1 MASLSC
7 MFSTCFE
14 GKRDQIRD
22 QLEATEPAP
31 YGTSPQW
38 TTVPVFTSIQHYRN
52 EFNRNAQEKR
62 EAQEA
67 AANEERSKR
76 KQRLVAE
83 LGSKNAA
90 ARRVRGGAVK
100 RVTDSE
106 AGTN

>member
-1 MASLSC
+1 

-22 QLEATEPAP
+22 QSEATEPA
-31 YGTSPQW
+31 SPQW